1 MSQRSMY
8 AKQDPKE
15 IIDQFVSCPMTA
27 EVVNAA
33 SMAFKTVL
41 TERMKG
47 TSPSRGCG
55 GSRERQ
61 RVP

>member
-41 TERMKG
+41 TERRAKRAVRLLAQ
-47 TSPSRGCG
+47 PA
-55 GSRERQ
+55 
-61 RVP
+61 